1 MRIIHLSDIH
11 YSNVAW
17 HQQLFE
23 TCATPALIADLKKY
37 HSELPIDLIVV
48 SGDLINRGGISFKNQ
63 DGKPSPS
70 LAFKTFEE
78 QFIHRIATEIGLS
91 PLNFIL
97 APGNHDVDRSAD
109 SEIDE
114 IGMKGKL
121 ISNPVVSDYI
131 ANKPSQGIKRI
142 LPYKEFESQ
151 FYSTDPQ
158 ANLSIFHSFF
168 KRNVGSQSIG
178 IAGVNSSWRA
188 YNSETDAGH
197 LIIGEISLKSGYSY
211 ISESDFKIAILH
223 HPLDHL
229 IEFEKEYIE
238 SFLCKSFD
246 LVLFGHQ
253 HKGKDH
259 EIMSGNGDQ
268 VIYNSAPGN
277 WHGSYDADNTKYRNG
292 YEVIDV
298 ASDKITITHRV
309 YLHSDSK
316 YTING
321 ERGTEGISIF
331 PINKTCTLV
340 DFASSRGC
348 LFAKD
353 INDAWHSIENSTIP
367 PISCEMVISDREK
380 QSEDFIKKLTGGT
393 QVITIQSNTSKESL
407 AFVLALI
414 KTRKDFKELQEKS
427 IAVSNIE
434 DFKIMARHL
443 TPLIIITPIIDPDDI
458 AICLKNKHVIVF
470 ADSSEK
476 KSLRAEIIKL
486 PKLSFESFAKSL
498 ESNGT
503 SLAVAEK
510 ITKECGASFS
520 VFQRINSRI
529 ASVPGW
535 ATEEHSRVLIAA
547 MFAQQWQ
554 DTKEGDKEIISSL
567 AKCSYG
573 EFECE
578 LRKWE
583 KSSDS
588 PIFKLADV
596 WKLTSQIDCWFA
608 IAKYVEKQD
617 LDILKS
623 VVIAVLTSKD
633 PTIDLPPEERWLANV
648 KNVIPHYS
656 ATLRRGLAQSLVNIA
671 VLAEKTGISEPDSM
685 QKWVDSVVGEILSSK
700 EAHHLFSISDVMR
713 LLAEASPSEFLNCIE
728 KAIKSTPDYLKSLFS
743 ESKEQ
748 ITSTTRHTY
757 LLWALEA
764 IAWDPKYLAR
774 ASLILCDLCELDPGG
789 NLSNRPFS
797 SLISFY
803 QFWYPQTFA
812 NLNQRMS
819 SISMI
824 IKRRPKIAMNLCLAL
839 TPSSHHFAS
848 GNAKFELRDED
859 QDFEIKVLRS
869 DVFQGATFIVKE
881 LLNLPEAGAKY
892 WVQVLDIYP
901 NLPPNDRKLI
911 VGKLTERLHEVSGD
925 YSFIRKLRDFLSKHK
940 KYALSDWAIPNDEL
954 NDLHKVFKSI
964 SGAAGV
970 ENHLWLF
977 DSHLPN
983 YIDECT
989 LDSDTDFERNASI
1002 AQKFR
1007 SDALIEI
1014 TNKFGLAG
1022 VESLVN
1028 SALQPQLIGN
1038 ALADIPNKAFSDDD
1052 ILNKLTSD
1060 AQNEIQFS
1068 TAYVS
1073 AKSYR
1078 KIEWWQGVIEKR
1090 KANSIPLFWKRF
1102 LPLIPFSSEFIE
1114 ALATLAPD
1122 IQTLYW
1128 KDCSPLIFVSDKS
1141 LAEVALEK
1149 YASYGRLLACLN
1161 VFTYSKISLTS
1172 DSIMKALEIPFGNSM
1187 AEGDI
1192 KHIDAYQIQKL
1203 FNILYLKDDIDKN
1216 RLKRLEWYYFPFLT
1230 NGGYQG
1236 TVKHLHNDI
1245 VTIPEFF
1252 VQILSN
1258 IYIGDNERD
1267 NAETPTEQTKA
1278 LWKQS
1283 YNLLKTCKMIP
1294 GGGENPSIEKTNSWV
1309 SEAKDLCSKAKRDRI
1324 GKTQIGT
1331 LLANGFTISG
1341 GDISIVESV
1350 LDAIERNSDEDI
1362 DCGFEIGIYNSRG
1375 VVTGSMAAR
1384 ESSDSNLFLQYSENI
1399 SITYPHVA
1407 SVIFRISE
1415 NYRLSAIRSKEQE
1428 ELGNFLI

>member
-1 MRIIHLSDIH
+1 MRIAHLSDIH
-11 YSNVAW
+11 YSNVKW
-17 HQQLFE
+17 HQELFD
-23 TCATPALIADLKKY
+23 TCAMPALIADLKKY
-37 HSELPIDLIVV
+37 HADLPIDLVV
-48 SGDLINRGGISFKNQ
+48 ISGDLINRGGISFKNQ
-63 DGKPSPS
+63 DGEPSPS
-70 LAFKTFEE
+70 LAFKTFEDK
-78 QFIHRIATEIGLS
+78 FIKRIATEIGLP

-114 IGMKGKL
+114 IGTKGKL
-121 ISNPVVSDYI
+121 ISNPVVTDYI
-131 ANKPSQGIKRI
+131 ANNPSQGIQRI
-142 LPYKEFESQ
+142 LPYKKFEAQ
-151 FYSTDPQ
+151 FYSSDSQ
-158 ANLSIFHSFF
+158 ASLSNFHSFF
-168 KRNVGSQSIG
+168 KRNVSSQSIG
-178 IAGVNSSWRA
+178 IAGINSSWRA
-188 YNSETDAGH
+188 YNSETDAGQ
-197 LIIGEISLKSGYSY
+197 LIIGEMCLKSGYRY

-229 IEFEKEYIE
+229 VEFEREYIE
-238 SFLCKSFD
+238 SFLCSSFD

-259 EIMSGNGDQ
+259 GIMTGNGDQ
-268 VIYNSAPGN
+268 VIYSSAPGN
-277 WHGSYDADNTKYRNG
+277 WHGSYDTDNAKYRNG
-292 YEVIDV
+292 YEIIDV
-298 ASDKITITHRV
+298 ASDKIIITHRM

-321 ERGTEGISIF
+321 ERGKEGISNYSTKKKIA
-331 PINKTCTLV
+331 LV
-340 DFASSRGC
+340 DFALSRGC

-353 INDAWHSIENSTIP
+353 INNAWYSIENSTIP
-367 PISCEMVISDREK
+367 PITCEMVISDREK
-380 QSEDFIKKLTGGT
+380 QSEEFIKKISNGS

-407 AFVLALI
+407 AFILALM
-414 KTRKDFKELQEKS
+414 KTRKDLKELQDKS

-434 DFKIMARHL
+434 DFKIIARHSS
-443 TPLIIITPIIDPDDI
+443 PLIIITPIIDPDDI
-458 AICLKNKHVIVF
+458 AICLKNKHVIVL

-476 KSLRAEIIKL
+476 KSLRAEVIKL
-486 PKLSFESFAKSL
+486 PKPSFESFVKSL
-498 ESNGT
+498 EANGT
-503 SLAVAEK
+503 SLIVAEK

-529 ASVPGW
+529 ASVPDW
-535 ATEEHSRVLIAA
+535 ATKEHSRVLIAA
-547 MFAQQWQ
+547 MFAQQWM
-554 DTKEGDKEIISSL
+554 DKRGGDKEIISIL
-567 AKCSYG
+567 AKCSYE
-573 EFECE
+573 EFEGE

-596 WKLTSQIDCWFA
+596 WKLTSPIDCWFA
-608 IAKYVEKQD
+608 IAKYVEKTD
-617 LDILKS
+617 LDLLKS
-623 VVIAVLTSKD
+623 VAITVLTSKD

-656 ATLRRGLAQSLVNIA
+656 ATLRRGLAQSLAYIA
-671 VLAEKTGISEPDSM
+671 VLADKTGISEPNSM
-685 QKWVDSVVGEILSSK
+685 QQWVDSVVGEILSNK

-713 LLAEASPSEFLNCIE
+713 LLAEASPSKFLDCIE

-797 SLISFY
+797 SLVSLF

-812 NLNQRMS
+812 NLNQRLS
-819 SISMI
+819 AISMI
-824 IKRRPKIAMNLCLAL
+824 IKRRPRIAMNLCLAL
-839 TPSSHHFAS
+839 APSSHHFAS

-859 QDFEIKVLRS
+859 RDFEIRVLRS
-869 DVFQGATFIVKE
+869 DLFHGATFIVKE
-881 LLNLPEAGAKY
+881 LLNLPEVGAKF
-892 WVQVLDIYP
+892 WIQMLDIYP
-901 NLPPNDRKLI
+901 NLPPNDRKQI
-911 VGKLTERLHEVSGD
+911 VEKLTERLHEVSGD
-925 YSFIRKLRDFLSKHK
+925 HSFIRKLRDFLSKHK
-940 KYALSDWAIPNDEL
+940 KYSSADWAIPGDEL

-964 SGAAGV
+964 SGTDGIG
-970 ENHLWLF
+970 NYLWLF
-977 DSHLPN
+977 DSHFPN
-983 YIDECT
+983 YIDECA
-989 LDSDTDFERNASI
+989 LDSDADFEKNASI

-1014 TNKFGLAG
+1014 TNKFGLTG
-1022 VESLVN
+1022 IESLVN

-1038 ALADIPNKAFSDDD
+1038 ALADISNNSFSDDD
-1052 ILNKLTSD
+1052 IINKLTSD
-1060 AQNEIQFS
+1060 TQNEIQFS

-1078 KIEWWQGVIEKR
+1078 ESEWWQRIIEKR

-1102 LPLIPFSSEFIE
+1102 LPLIPFSNELIE
-1114 ALATLAPD
+1114 TLSTLAPD

-1128 KDCSPLIFVSDKS
+1128 KECSPLIFVSDKP
-1141 LAEVALEK
+1141 LAEFALEK

-1161 VFTYSKISLTS
+1161 ILTYSKISLTS
-1172 DSIMKALEIPFGNSM
+1172 DNIMKALEIPFGNSM

-1192 KHIDAYQIQKL
+1192 KHIESYQIQEL
-1203 FNILYLKDDIDKN
+1203 FSALYSKENIDEN

-1258 IYIGDNERD
+1258 IYMGDNERD

-1283 YNLLKTCKMIP
+1283 YDLLKTCKMIP
-1294 GGGENPSIEKTNSWV
+1294 GGGENPSIEETNSWV
-1309 SEAKDLCSKAKRDRI
+1309 SEAMDLCSKAKRDRI

-1331 LLANGFTISG
+1331 LLANGFKISG
-1341 GDISIVESV
+1341 GSISIVESV

-1362 DCGFEIGIYNSRG
+1362 DCGFETEIYNSRG
-1375 VVTGSMAAR
+1375 VVMGSMAAR
-1384 ESSDSNLFLQYSENI
+1384 ESSDSNFFLQYSEYI
-1399 SITYPHVA
+1399 STSYPHVG
-1407 SVIFRISE
+1407 SVIQKISE
-1415 NYRLSAIRSKEQE
+1415 NYRLSSIRSKEQE
-1428 ELGNFLI
+1428 ELGKLLL